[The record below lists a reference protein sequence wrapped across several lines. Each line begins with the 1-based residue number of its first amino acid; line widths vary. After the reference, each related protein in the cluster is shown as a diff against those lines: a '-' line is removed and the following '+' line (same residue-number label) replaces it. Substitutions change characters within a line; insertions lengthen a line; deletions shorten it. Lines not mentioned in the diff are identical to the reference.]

1 MPVLPVTTVRTSFP
15 LSNQRLL
22 FQLNADQVELQ
33 KQYDQLSTG
42 KRVLR
47 LSDDPAAASRAIGL
61 HRGID
66 HATQISRNAASSLN
80 FYQSTDTSLSRVDN
94 ALIEARSVATQSAQN
109 VISDDERAAF
119 ATTIDE
125 TINIVFASGN
135 AMYRDHQLLGGFLNS
150 QDAFSRI
157 GDKILYHGAEA
168 IARTDLGAGETSAL
182 NLNANQALG
191 ALAVFFEGEQLQAG

>member
-22 FQLNADQVELQ
+22 FQLNADQVALQ

-66 HATQISRNAASSLN
+66 RATQISRNAASSLN
-80 FYQSTDTSLSRVDN
+80 FYQSTDSSLSRVDN
-94 ALIEARSVATQSAQN
+94 ALIEARAVATESAQN
-109 VISDDERAAF
+109 VISEDQRAAF
-119 ATTIDE
+119 AATIDE
-125 TINIVFASGN
+125 TINTVFASGN
-135 AMYRDHQLLGGFLNS
+135 AM
-150 QDAFSRI
+150 
-157 GDKILYHGAEA
+157 
-168 IARTDLGAGETSAL
+168 
-182 NLNANQALG
+182 
-191 ALAVFFEGEQLQAG
+191 